1 MPSRPFLVF
10 AAILS
15 VGISLSAC
23 QPQSPARPE
32 CPAGERCLEYGNGA
46 DPTSVNPQ
54 LATAVNE
61 AAILREL
68 FDGMFTDDALGRP
81 IPGVARTWEV
91 SSDGLTWTFHLRP
104 EVWSDGQPVTAN
116 DFVFAYRHMLDPKTG
131 SSYAYLLYVLKNGA
145 AVNAAAAPPEAL
157 GARALDAETLQLTL
171 EHPAS
176 YLPQLLKHQAFF
188 PIPEHAVRRWGD
200 KWATP
205 GRLVGNGAY
214 VLKEWR
220 LGDYV
225 RIEKNPLYRDAA
237 SVCFD
242 RVDLYPINDAVAGER
257 RALRGELDINAGIQP
272 SRVSRLRANPD
283 WSRYVREHSYLSTTY
298 LIFNR
303 RNVVALRDARVRQ
316 AISMAIDRH
325 FLADKV
331 LRGVEAPTTSFVPS
345 GIAGYLP
352 PGAARPKAR
361 WADWT
366 LARRQA
372 AARQLLAEA
381 GYGPGHPLELQIKTF
396 NSPISLLL
404 VESLRSDLKSI
415 GVSTTIRQEDGIVAL
430 QSFEIRDF
438 QMGTVGWI
446 ADYDDPMTYLALMRS
461 DTGAQN
467 YGDYK
472 NPAYDALLNKAD
484 NQPDA
489 ARRAADLAAAE
500 QMMLDDAD
508 VAPILGAVNLNL
520 VNPLISGWADNDVD
534 VHPIRL
540 LCRNDAPRPLS
551 KPAG

>member
-1 MPSRPFLVF
+1 MPSRPFLVI

-23 QPQSPARPE
+23 QPQRPARPE

-68 FDGMFTDDALGRP
+68 FDGMFTDDATGRP
-81 IPGVARTWEV
+81 VPGVAKAWEV
-91 SSDGLTWTFHLRP
+91 SPDGLTWTFHLRP
-104 EVWSDGQPVTAN
+104 EMWSDGQPVTAN

-145 AVNAAAAPPEAL
+145 AVNAGQAPPEAL

-331 LRGVEAPTTSFVPS
+331 LRGVEVPTTSFVPS
-345 GIAGYLP
+345 GIAGYLS

-372 AARQLLAEA
+372 AARQLLARA
-381 GYGPGHPLELQIKTF
+381 GYGPGRPLELQIKTF

-520 VNPLISGWADNDVD
+520 VNPHISGWVDNDVD